1 MVGDYRK
8 GEGLMSDPTEDL
20 TMWVLPSEVARLL
33 CRIIIW
39 GKPIEIRLA
48 HQLFGIEAAG
58 IHRIMF
64 GAVDGKRLKS
74 TKLGALTNAAL
85 AAKGCPQV
93 RIFFWHVYKQVSVCI
108 KILSSDT

>member
-1 MVGDYRK
+1 MGDYRK

-20 TMWVLPSEVARLL
+20 TMWVLPPEVARLL

-58 IHRIMF
+58 
-64 GAVDGKRLKS
+64 L
-74 TKLGALTNAAL
+74 LPLTPNLTPRNPSQA
-85 AAKGCPQV
+85 
-93 RIFFWHVYKQVSVCI
+93 
-108 KILSSDT
+108 